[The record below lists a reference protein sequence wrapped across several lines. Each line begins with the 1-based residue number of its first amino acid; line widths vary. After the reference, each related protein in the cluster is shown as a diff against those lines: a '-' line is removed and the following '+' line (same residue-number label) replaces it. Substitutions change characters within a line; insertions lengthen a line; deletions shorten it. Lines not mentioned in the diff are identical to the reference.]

1 MALVIIAFVM
11 ALAMM
16 IAATQILYME
26 RRGEDFRSLRA
37 NRRRGHFVNS
47 DRS

>member
-16 IAATQILYME
+16 IAATQILYIE
-26 RRGEDFRSLRA
+26 RRGENFRSLKA
-37 NRRRGHFVNS
+37 ARRGRFADS